1 MIVHTL
7 TSPLPCVLQH
17 ELKDMLNVQE
27 GHIFDYQDIVDD
39 RRKLEM

>member
-1 MIVHTL
+1 MH
-7 TSPLPCVLQH
+7 PLSLRGVSHALEQKD
-17 ELKDMLNVQE
+17 LRDMLNVQE